1 MKNTLIGLVVFGFC
15 TIVCILIGFV
25 FKTSLTVLGHVHTS
39 KYSIQATSKNLEKG
53 DTVKIQLVALEDNL
67 GAISLSIKNY
77 NTNEKKDDHRLL
89 FRIKDLKGTTPIA
102 EHTYYGGQFHDLDHF
117 PFGFGPI
124 PDSKGKTYVAE
135 IISLDGTKNSK
146 LTLNTSYPSLIS
158 YYQFDKRNLFTL
170 RNLSSFVTKKV
181 LFSLSFPDFAFIVFI
196 CYLPFFFY
204 LFTLSSVGKVLSKV
218 LVRNISLYGSRY
230 RLSYVKKILEEMYV
244 NTAVIPLVIVVVSDV
259 FLIKSNYIFVTYV
272 VMSIFT
278 FCLLIKKTTVK
289 FLMKFGFSLLVLAVI
304 ISLFDKVDAA
314 EKLVG
319 WAIWVLLISTI
330 YEIIWKKNTT

>member
-1 MKNTLIGLVVFGFC
+1 MQNIVVGLVVFGAC
-15 TIVCILIGFV
+15 TVVCILIGFV
-25 FKTSLTVLGHVHTS
+25 FRTSLTVLGHVHRNE
-39 KYSIQATSKNLEKG
+39 YIIQATSENLEKG
-53 DTVKIQLVALEDNL
+53 DTVKIQFVALEDNL
-67 GAISLSIKNY
+67 GAISLGIKNY
-77 NTNEKKDDHRLL
+77 NTNEKKDDHKLL
-89 FRIKDLKGTTPIA
+89 FRIKSLKDSVSIT

-124 PDSKGKTYVAE
+124 PDSKGKIYVAE

-146 LTLNTSYPSLIS
+146 LTLNTSYPSLVS
-158 YYQFDKRNLFTL
+158 YYQFDKKNLFTL
-170 RNLSSFVTKKV
+170 RNLSNFVAKKV
-181 LFSLSFPDFAFIVFI
+181 LFALSFPDYLFIMFT
-196 CYLPFFFY
+196 CYLPFYFY
-204 LFTLSSVGKVLSKV
+204 LFTLSSVGKVLRKA
-218 LVRNISLYGSRY
+218 LAREIKLYGSRY
-230 RLSYVKKILEEMYV
+230 HWLYFREILKEVYTNITV
-244 NTAVIPLVIVVVSDV
+244 LPLIIVVVSDV
-259 FLIKSNYIFVTYV
+259 FLIKSSYIFVTYV

-289 FLMKFGFSLLVLAVI
+289 FLMNFGFSLLVLAVI